1 MTMQQPKNGD
11 WPDTF
16 PELRGVDD
24 PAWRSIR
31 KSARLVTLPPGTRV
45 FRDGDACGSYVLVLK
60 GRVRVQKVSEGGREI
75 VLYRVGAGQ
84 GCVLTTSCLLA
95 GKNYPAEA
103 VAETEVRAV
112 VIPAREFDRGL
123 AESPGFRH
131 FVFSNYGR
139 RLAELIM
146 LVEDVAFGR
155 VGERLAQ
162 SLLEHADGADSI
174 AATHQ
179 TLAVELG
186 TAREVVSRQ
195 LKEFERRG
203 WVRLHRGRVDILDA
217 DALRALTENAA
228 M

>member
-1 MTMQQPKNGD
+1 MQQPKNED
-11 WPDTF
+11 WTDAF
-16 PELRGVDD
+16 PELQALDD

-31 KSARLVTLPPGTRV
+31 QSARIVTLPAGTRV
-45 FRDGDACGSYVLVLK
+45 FRDGGSCGSYVLVLK

-75 VLYRVGAGQ
+75 VLYRVSGGQ

-95 GKNYPAEA
+95 GKDYPAEA

-112 VIPAREFDRGL
+112 VIPTSEFDRGL

-139 RLAELIM
+139 RLTELIM
-146 LVEDVAFGR
+146 LVEDIAFGR
-155 VGERLAQ
+155 VGQRLAQ
-162 SLLEHADGADSI
+162 SLLEHADDGGSI
-174 AATHQ
+174 SATHQ
-179 TLAVELG
+179 NLAVELG
-186 TAREVVSRQ
+186 TAREVISRQ

-203 WVRLHRGRVDILDA
+203 WVKLHRGRIDILDPG
-217 DALRALTENAA
+217 ALRALAQAPA

>member
-1 MTMQQPKNGD
+1 MQQPKNDD

-16 PELRGVDD
+16 PELRSLDD
-24 PAWRSIR
+24 PAWRTIR
-31 KSARLVTLPPGTRV
+31 QSARLVTLAPGTRV
-45 FRDGDACGSYVLVLK
+45 FRDGESCGTYVLVLK
-60 GRVRVQKVSEGGREI
+60 GRVRVQKVSESGREI

-95 GKNYPAEA
+95 GEDYPAEA

-123 AESPGFRH
+123 AESSGFRH

-155 VGERLAQ
+155 IGERLAQ
-162 SLLEHADGADSI
+162 SLLEHADDTGGVT
-174 AATHQ
+174 ATHQ

-203 WVRLHRGRVDILDA
+203 WVRLHRGRIDVLDA
-217 DALRALTENAA
+217 EALRSLIENPA